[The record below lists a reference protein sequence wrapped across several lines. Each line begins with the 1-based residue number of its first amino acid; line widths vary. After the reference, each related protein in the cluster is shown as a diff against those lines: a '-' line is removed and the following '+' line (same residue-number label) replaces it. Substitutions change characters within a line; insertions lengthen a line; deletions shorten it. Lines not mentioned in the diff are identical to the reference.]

1 MENNLGG
8 GDSSSKR
15 DWFAGAVAELFPD
28 VASLSKQPAPSNDEL
43 MMDVESRL
51 LQIMDDEF
59 DTIVDDG
66 SAFEVAE
73 QILLLWRE
81 CRQGRLA
88 ELDKLQQ
95 RWEAGKGKKVSTLFK
110 EGQQD
115 DQETDWD
122 TEDEDDG
129 DGDDD
134 DDVDMG
140 EAPALVSVAKEK
152 APPEIDEDGFIKV
165 TKKKR

>member
-1 MENNLGG
+1 M
-8 GDSSSKR
+8 
-15 DWFAGAVAELFPD
+15 
-28 VASLSKQPAPSNDEL
+28 PS
-43 MMDVESRL
+43 RW
-51 LQIMDDEF
+51 QR
-59 DTIVDDG
+59 
-66 SAFEVAE
+66 

-134 DDVDMG
+134 RRCRHG
-140 EAPALVSVAKEK
+140 RGPRAGLVAKEK